1 MILVQVVR
9 HSFWL
14 VVAKLDLLGIGIE
27 NGHVLTHQHK
37 QTSQEYYVYTGI
49 R

>member
-1 MILVQVVR
+1 MD
-9 HSFWL
+9 
-14 VVAKLDLLGIGIE
+14 AKLDLLGIEME
-27 NGHVLTHQHK
+27 NDHALTHQHK